1 MVKGDFCKNIYGI
14 IVEELSNKTA
24 GHLVN
29 LFLRLDGLAN
39 RGEWEEVTTE
49 QEWVGVTLFKSN
61 DWLDFIDLVLEG

>member
-49 QEWVGVTLFKSN
+49 QE
-61 DWLDFIDLVLEG
+61 